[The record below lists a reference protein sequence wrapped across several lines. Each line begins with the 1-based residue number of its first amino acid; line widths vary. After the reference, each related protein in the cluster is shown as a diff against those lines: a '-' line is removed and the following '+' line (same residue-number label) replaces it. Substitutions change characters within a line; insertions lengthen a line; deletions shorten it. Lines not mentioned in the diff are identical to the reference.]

1 MKKLL
6 LLLVIVVMALSG
18 CVIVRHHSGGDDL
31 TDVYVLG
38 KALINAPI
46 VGGTVRV
53 YDLEHHLLQEVTNET
68 YTSGTFCLY
77 FENIPSDF
85 RVEVTGGTFNGL
97 PFTGHLY
104 AEIRDLDPKLHSIIV
119 SPFSTL
125 VSKYIQNKPGTEY
138 AEALNLVK
146 SFLMIEDYVRIDDYY
161 EFHEDFF
168 SPGVFE
174 TRMNENGGFDLF
186 VDILLADMEDGLLHT
201 FATTV
206 SERGISSMILKFAL
220 KEIADG
226 LSAWAVGQGADW
238 ILNLITG
245 DDGDDYEQDI
255 KNMENQLNTIIQ
267 ELEKLSKQVS
277 EAEKRIVSEI
287 RKNRWDADMNAIQDE
302 LSLIDTMYGR
312 LDIIAQS
319 DPDKVKQPANELVNS
334 ILDPNNGIEPAFRTI
349 NKNMIDL
356 WNTDGLLKTW
366 AGNVYEQYWAEYS
379 QTVTENLFVDE
390 VMPYFD
396 QLVSFYEYIAAY
408 QIKAVNLLIEA
419 DHAKDQ
425 IYSEYFFNS
434 IYLPAARG
442 RQADIMRSA
451 TEYFISLVEFYTNW
465 EPWIMV
471 EPGWNERNFARIIQK
486 CTETLGSLG
495 NYKSMLSIHLMWL
508 SNYNFA
514 HSQEIRPYMNNI
526 RDNGLKFDLEWDKT
540 QNDWGF
546 LTIEASESSLNLSD
560 NFYTFDDGSKLCFP
574 LGYRDYVLTDIPTA
588 TYSHSNLT
596 IYGPVIIPQAYLTG
610 TDLGD
615 APISHDYETETF
627 FMNIDQ
633 NPNGD
638 NQYHGELVFLYAKN
652 HYPIN

>member
-6 LLLVIVVMALSG
+6 LLLAIVVLMLSG
-18 CVIVRHHSGGDDL
+18 CVIVRNHSGGDDL
-31 TDVYVLG
+31 TDVYLLG
-38 KALINAPI
+38 KAMINGPI

-53 YDLEHHLLQEVTNET
+53 YDLENHLLKEVANET
-68 YTSGTFCLY
+68 YTSGTFCLF
-77 FENIPSDF
+77 FETITSDF
-85 RVEVTGGTFNGL
+85 RIEVTGGTYNGI

-104 AEIRDLDPKLHSIIV
+104 SEVRDLDPKLHSIIV

-125 VSKYIQNKPGTEY
+125 VSKYVQNKPGTQY
-138 AEALNLVK
+138 TEAVKLMK
-146 SFLMIEDYVRIDDYY
+146 SFLMIEDYVRIGDYY

-174 TRMNENGGFDLF
+174 TQMNENGGFDLF
-186 VDILLADMEDGLLHT
+186 MDYLLADMENGLLHS
-201 FATTV
+201 FASDVPPGSIGSTV
-206 SERGISSMILKFAL
+206 LKFAL
-220 KEIADG
+220 SEIADG
-226 LSAWAVGQGADW
+226 LSAWAIGKGADW

-245 DDGDDYEQDI
+245 DNGDDHEQDI
-255 KNMENQLNTIIQ
+255 KNMESQLNTIIQ

-319 DPDKVKQPANELVNS
+319 DPDKVKKPANELVNS
-334 ILDPNNGIEPAFRTI
+334 ILDPNDGIEPAFRTI

-379 QTVTENLFVDE
+379 QTVTETLFVDE
-390 VMPYFD
+390 VMPYYD

-425 IYSEYFFNS
+425 IYSDHFFND

-451 TEYFISLVEFYTNW
+451 SEYFISLVEFYTNW
-465 EPWIMV
+465 APWV
-471 EPGWNERNFARIIQK
+471 TVDPNWHQRNFARIIQK

-508 SNYNFA
+508 SNYTFQ

-526 RDNGLKFDLEWDKT
+526 RDNGLTFDLEWDKT

-560 NFYTFDDGSKLCFP
+560 NFYTFDDGSKLSFP

-588 TYSHSNLT
+588 TYIHSNLT
-596 IYGPVIIPQAYLTG
+596 IYGPVIIPQAYVAG

-615 APISHDYETETF
+615 APISHDYETEHF
-627 FMNIDQ
+627 LMNIDQ
-633 NPNGD
+633 DPNGD

-652 HYPIN
+652 HYPVD

>member
-6 LLLVIVVMALSG
+6 LLLAIVVLTLSG
-18 CVIVRHHSGGDDL
+18 CVIVRNHSGGDDL
-31 TDVYVLG
+31 TDVYLLG
-38 KALINAPI
+38 KAIINSPI

-53 YDLEHHLLQEVTNET
+53 YDLENHLLKEVTDET
-68 YTSGTFCLY
+68 YTSGTFCLF
-77 FENIPSDF
+77 FETITSDF
-85 RVEVTGGTFNGL
+85 RIEVTGGTYNGI

-104 AEIRDLDPKLHSIIV
+104 AEVRALDPKLHSIIV

-125 VSKYIQNKPGTEY
+125 VSKYIQNKPGTQY
-138 AEALNLVK
+138 AEAVKLMK
-146 SFLMIEDYVRIDDYY
+146 SFLMIEEYVRMIDYY

-186 VDILLADMEDGLLHT
+186 IECLLRDMEDGLLHS
-201 FATTV
+201 FA
-206 SERGISSMILKFAL
+206 SAISDRGISSIILKFAL

-226 LSAWAVGQGADW
+226 LSAWAVGKGADW

-245 DDGDDYEQDI
+245 DNGDDHEQDI

-319 DPDKVKQPANELVNS
+319 DPDKVKNPANELVNS
-334 ILDPNNGIEPAFRTI
+334 ILDPNDGIEPAFRTI

-379 QTVTENLFVDE
+379 QTVTETLFVDE
-390 VMPYFD
+390 VMPYYD

-425 IYSEYFFNS
+425 IYSDHFFND

-451 TEYFISLVEFYTNW
+451 SEYFISLVEFYTNW
-465 EPWIMV
+465 APWITV
-471 EPGWNERNFARIIQK
+471 DPDWHERNFARIIQK

-508 SNYNFA
+508 SNYNFE

-526 RDNGLKFDLEWDKT
+526 RDNGLTFDLEWDKT

-560 NFYTFDDGSKLCFP
+560 NFYTFDDGSKLSFP

-588 TYSHSNLT
+588 TYIHSNLT
-596 IYGPVIIPQAYLTG
+596 IYGPVIIPQADVAG

-615 APISHDYETETF
+615 APISHDYETEHF
-627 FMNIDQ
+627 LMNIDQ
-633 NPNGD
+633 DPNGD

-652 HYPIN
+652 HYPGD

>member
-146 SFLMIEDYVRIDDYY
+146 SFLMIEDYVRIVDYY

-245 DDGDDYEQDI
+245 DDGNDYEQDI

-465 EPWIMV
+465 EPWITV
-471 EPGWNERNFARIIQK
+471 DPGWHERNFARIIQK

-495 NYKSMLSIHLMWL
+495 NYNSMLAIHLMWL
-508 SNYNFA
+508 SNYTFE